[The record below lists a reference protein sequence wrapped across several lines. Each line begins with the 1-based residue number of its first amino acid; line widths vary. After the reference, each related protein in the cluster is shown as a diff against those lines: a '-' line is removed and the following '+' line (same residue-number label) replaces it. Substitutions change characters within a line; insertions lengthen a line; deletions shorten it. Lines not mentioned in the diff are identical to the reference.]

1 MAATALDTEAA
12 AAKTRDAEAAS
23 AEALDA
29 DAASAEALAADLAAE
44 AHDAELLPQCLTL
57 KLLLLKRWSLM
68 LQLPKRK
75 PLKLPP
81 KCRILKQLLPN
92 RTLRQPAADAAV
104 TTNEQ
109 QREDAPGCVFPK
121 DRNHQH

>member
-1 MAATALDTEAA
+1 MTL
-12 AAKTRDAEAAS
+12 K
-23 AEALDA
+23 LQ
-29 DAASAEALAADLAAE
+29 
-44 AHDAELLPQCLTL
+44 LPKRVTL

-75 PLKLPP
+75 PLTLPP
-81 KCRILKQLLPN
+81 KRRILKQLLPN
-92 RTLRQPAADAAV
+92 RSRKQPAADAAV